1 LAGLVPAVTLTE
13 HVLKGQNH
21 VAAGKREEIKVSEL
35 IVGRNNVQA
44 ALQGERSLTK
54 ILISK
59 SVRGNLQSLL
69 NLAKERGCPVQFVP
83 REKLDDISGGLN
95 HQGIIA
101 ETAAWRYYELDE
113 LLAQIDIRANP
124 ILLILDG
131 VEDPHNLGALLR
143 SGECAGISG
152 VILPRR
158 RSAQLTETV
167 ARVSMGAIE
176 SIRVAR
182 VGNLAQ
188 TLDALKEVGFWI
200 AAADMSGQSFWQ
212 VKWDFP
218 VALILGGEGSGV
230 SRLLKEKSDYVVS
243 IPTLGEVNSL
253 NVSVAGKFLP
263 RNNKAW
269 LQQQLNSRDRGS
281 N

>member
-1 LAGLVPAVTLTE
+1 
-13 HVLKGQNH
+13 

-243 IPTLGEVNSL
+243 IPTLGKVNSL
-253 NVSVAGKFLP
+253 NVSVAGAVLLYEMLRQRKP
-263 RNNKAW
+263 NGIP
-269 LQQQLNSRDRGS
+269 GS
-281 N
+281 